1 MQATVAMLLS
11 GQVSASRISAA
22 ILVLLKSDRKDFH
35 MRAVNKLDVFVQNI
49 RQESGS
55 ACHSSTQGSA

>member
-49 RQESGS
+49 RL
-55 ACHSSTQGSA
+55 AVKW